1 MLVILLAM
9 YTTVTER
16 TRQIGVLKALG
27 MSKPKIAWVIEQEAI
42 IVSLIGVIAGVL
54 LTLGTRFLI
63 MRATSLTIEIEPR
76 WIAFAFLVGLLGGTI
91 GALYPAVRAARQDAV
106 DALSYE

>member
-1 MLVILLAM
+1 M
-9 YTTVTER
+9 YPTVTER
-16 TRQIGVLKALG
+16 SRPIGVLKALG

-42 IVSLIGVIAGVL
+42 VVSLLGVVAGVL
-54 LTLGTRFLI
+54 LTLGARFLI
-63 MRATSLTIEIEPR
+63 MRTTTLTIEIEPR
-76 WIAFAFLVGLLGGTI
+76 WIFMAFLVGLLGGTI